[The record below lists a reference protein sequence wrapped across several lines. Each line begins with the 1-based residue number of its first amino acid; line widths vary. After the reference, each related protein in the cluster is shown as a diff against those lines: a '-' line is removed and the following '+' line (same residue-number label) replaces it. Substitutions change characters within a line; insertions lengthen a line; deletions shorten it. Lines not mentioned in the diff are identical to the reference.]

1 MTDKNA
7 ILADQRDDI
16 RDGGHGDEIQ
26 KVPQIEA
33 GHRLGFHH
41 GVDELENNASTA
53 EVMKIVTALRIHQR
67 HTIRTLAGKFVMV
80 ENNDINPGSLELGN
94 LRNRCRSAIHRN
106 EELGIVEF
114 TTALQPR
121 LTESVAFL
129 KSERKKARD
138 IDPVSPKNA
147 GQNGQGRGPIHVVVA
162 IKNNA
167 FLSLDRG

>member
-1 MTDKNA
+1 M
-7 ILADQRDDI
+7 
-16 RDGGHGDEIQ
+16 
-26 KVPQIEA
+26 
-33 GHRLGFHH
+33 
-41 GVDELENNASTA
+41 DELENNASTA

-106 EELGIVEF
+106 EELGIVQF
-114 TTALQPR
+114 ATAFESC

-129 KSERKKARD
+129 KTERKKARD
-138 IDPVSPKNA
+138 INAVSTKNA